1 VAARAGRRGLLSV
14 SGALPALA
22 EVESTASPWGRVV
35 RGAAW
40 LVECP
45 VCGRPARCV
54 RPWWARE
61 LGVRCGAC
69 GFAQP
74 VRPHGARLVVL
85 VGASVLVGVLVGLAL
100 ASRGLP

>member
-1 VAARAGRRGLLSV
+1 MSRPLS
-14 SGALPALA
+14 ALA
-22 EVESTASPWGRVV
+22 VLGSTAFAAGEHV

-45 VCGRPARCV
+45 VCGRPATCA

-61 LGVRCGAC
+61 LGVRCSAC

-74 VRPHGARLVVL
+74 VRPHAARLGVL
-85 VGASVLVGVLVGLAL
+85 VGVSVLVGVLVGLAL